1 MNHDAAV
8 TDNLKRLTH
17 SKSYRR
23 QRAFFIAKLSPIL
36 ESSQILD
43 VGCGEGSLSREIAE
57 ALGPEG
63 KVVGLDVSADV
74 LEAARQLT
82 SQSKIEY
89 KEGTATQ
96 LSFSDESFDIV
107 LCCNSLKY
115 LKGDESKQ
123 AMREMV
129 RVLRHG
135 GILLVAD
142 SDDQAITFNT
152 KNQGLTS
159 NIVSAYAGYGDP
171 CCGRKLVGF
180 CNSAGLEDI
189 RVDAITLCETEF
201 DESSA
206 GYAMAKNI
214 CEKLV
219 SDHRFSEADIGQW
232 HEDLLESQREGS
244 YFWSYTK
251 YVCVGRKPSPMS
263 GRKQDSATL

>member
-1 MNHDAAV
+1 MKHDAAV
-8 TDNLKRLTH
+8 TENLKRLTN
-17 SKSYRR
+17 SKSYRQ
-23 QRAFFIAKLSPIL
+23 QRAFFIAKLSPMP
-36 ESSQILD
+36 ENSWILD

-57 ALGPEG
+57 SLDPEG
-63 KVVGLDVSADV
+63 KVIGLDVSAEV
-74 LEAARQLT
+74 LEAARLLT
-82 SQSKIEY
+82 KQSNIEY

-96 LSFSDESFDIV
+96 LSFGNESFDIV
-107 LCCNSLKY
+107 LCCNALKY
-115 LKGDESKQ
+115 LKDDEPKQ
-123 AMREMV
+123 AMREMI
-129 RVLRHG
+129 RVLKSG
-135 GILLVAD
+135 GTLLVAD

-171 CCGRKLVGF
+171 CCGRKLFGL

-214 CEKLV
+214 CEKLE
-219 SDHRFSEADIGQW
+219 SDCKFSPSDISQW
-232 HEDLLESQREGS
+232 YEGLIDSQREGS

-251 YVCVGRKPSPMS
+251 YVCVGRKPSQMS
-263 GRKQDSATL
+263 K